1 MRPIEIEFWA
11 LRVADQVAKGEHSED
26 SRVELKAKWPDA
38 KAAARRIAAHANAA
52 RGAEILWI
60 IGLDEKSGPCDP
72 GQMEVADW
80 FATVRQQFDSV
91 YPELLDLNVRLG
103 DHTVVAMVFSTDR
116 APYLTKNP
124 SFGKESGEKVELEVP
139 WREGRSTRTA
149 RRHELLRLL
158 APLTAVPDIEGLAC
172 ELSLREEW
180 KEDATQVH
188 CWHLSGSVYLL
199 PTSRDQ
205 IVIPFHKCR
214 IRLAISA
221 TRVIEE
227 WKEFELS
234 APRRIGVSS
243 GHQLNTFHDSKTIES
258 TSAELIV
265 NGPGRVNFLVGVA
278 AAATD
283 LPPSGNVT
291 ASLYLHAV
299 GASVPAICSCTLVP
313 TTASPDA
320 TAKWKY
326 GAPAA

>member
-1 MRPIEIEFWA
+1 MRPIEVEAWA
-11 LRVADQVAKGEHSED
+11 LRVAEQVARGEHSED

-38 KAAARRIAAHANAA
+38 KSAARRIAAHANAA

-72 GQMEVADW
+72 GHMEVADW

-91 YPELLDLNVRLG
+91 YPELVDLNVRLG
-103 DHTVVAMVFSTDR
+103 DHTAVAMVFSTSR
-116 APYLTKNP
+116 APYLTRNP
-124 SFGKESGEKVELEVP
+124 SYGKEAGEKVELEVP

-149 RRHELLRLL
+149 RRHELLGLL
-158 APLTAVPDIEGLAC
+158 APLMAVPDIEGLAC

-188 CWHLSGSVYLL
+188 RWYLNGSVYLL

-205 IVIPFHKCR
+205 IVIPFHKCKV
-214 IRLAISA
+214 RLAISA
-221 TRVIEE
+221 SRVIEE

-234 APRRIGVSS
+234 APRRVGISS
-243 GHQLNTFHDSKTIES
+243 GRQINTFHDSKTIES

-278 AAATD
+278 A
-283 LPPSGNVT
+283 T
-291 ASLYLHAV
+291 ASDQPPLGDVEVSLFLHAV
-299 GASVPAICSCTLVP
+299 GASVPAVWSCTLEP
-313 TTASPDA
+313 TTASPD
-320 TAKWKY
+320 TKAKWKF
-326 GAPAA
+326 GSIAA